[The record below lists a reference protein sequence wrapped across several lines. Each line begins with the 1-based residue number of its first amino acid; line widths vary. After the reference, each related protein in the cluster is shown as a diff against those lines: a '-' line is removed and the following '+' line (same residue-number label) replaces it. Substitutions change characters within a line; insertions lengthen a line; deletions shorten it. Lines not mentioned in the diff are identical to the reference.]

1 MCRPQL
7 AMARAISQLNKDAAS
22 SCDGGGADSNG
33 AGSGRRSTDSSH
45 STSSA
50 AVVETDPAGASAGH
64 TQAGALDTDAESD
77 AAADEPADAD
87 GTTVTGEDTTYHRVC
102 GPQQEFMEQHLQRA
116 RNGALASWPSFT
128 VEPPNPMTMK
138 AAGGAGGFCVRTTHF
153 WAPHVF
159 FRDQGIP
166 QQPPCPVHGWEAV
179 EARSIRSKGWSS
191 VSKSRRVSGLGH
203 DEFMLGTKH
212 CCAMCK
218 RAQDDAVRAAAAA
231 AQTQE
236 ERESAVRAAKRQHS
250 YCFMSYDPAVTRAY
264 FARYPWGAMVMP
276 AVICSSR
283 TAITHELAHIIQ
295 RACVSGSNPTEIANK
310 LAELKAQAFDRAR
323 LAYYSFQLWR
333 RGRSQQTI
341 EDTLQRAAG
350 SGGPA
355 QLTEEEYGLMSPSHA
370 LVRKW
375 FMDMAASKQDY
386 QFCWRQQHIGGDIIQ
401 VDHTL
406 KTFRGS
412 NIQSVKLLNNRLT
425 VWSSSMN
432 CPLLSINTET
442 TSLGDG
448 AAVLGCSALRTVYS
462 DGRAPISLAYLDNP
476 HRDEKGLVRLF
487 PSLSRGGTD
496 ATAEVQSGAGGEFD
510 GGSASSGGGSC
521 GSGDEPS
528 ITALPLELEQELLD
542 TELDESSSTT
552 DTQCG
557 ASPPDLPATALG
569 DERSEGTDNAAG
581 GDVMS
586 SAASAAANFT
596 LLQAAERFV
605 REYAASG
612 SGEPAH
618 LPSAL
623 SRMDR
628 KALHSLAESLGLSHS
643 SEGEAHE
650 RHLVVGPGAAGGAA
664 VGQSCSSASDG
675 CDPHWTTLR
684 IKYDP
689 RHWMSNFFIMAHSKE
704 SCLFKYFCT
713 AVSEALFQ
721 VLPGERERVS
731 QHLRALGMSDEQIKL
746 VPRKYWRQHCRYVI
760 PSPEVLCP
768 RLHAVYNFFKDL
780 MDPTH
785 SRPFFNSDHAKR
797 FLNQM
802 KYVKAGFL
810 SDPPGVCMYVK
821 IKTLTTG
828 LAIFRCLRTTS
839 ALEGY
844 HVHLRQICIA
854 GATAASPPWLESITN
869 AFDFRWCVKALL
881 RVGLLPAWVKH
892 FDFELYDCIHKVCTA
907 LYGDGNRV
915 LPGHAVTRD
924 ASVVLRHGMHFA
936 LEHQRQ
942 QQSLPNTG
950 APTVPSMGC
959 SRSDTAAW
967 TLLQRHRYEQLQR
980 QLRDAPLQG
989 VLPPAGRP
997 ASEGAPSVDSNDS
1010 LTPAQMPLPAAL
1022 IAGLHAAPMQLHTH
1036 TGASSTAAGG
1046 LAVSSEMQAG
1056 NRSKRPV
1063 DAALAESRKAQRRA
1077 YQRDWVRNKRAQG
1090 KAAAAAGA
1098 PGGGSDGGRGGG
1110 GDD

>member
-1 MCRPQL
+1 MLFAVGLVRSGCRPLWHRLSICFRRLRLWRPRYVRHRPQL

-401 VDHTL
+401 VGLLLASHAAVPRTAV
-406 KTFRGS
+406 TRTGPRYASSTIRGTGCP
-412 NIQSVKLLNNRLT
+412 I
-425 VWSSSMN
+425 SSSW
-432 CPLLSINTET
+432 PTQRSP
-442 TSLGDG
+442 
-448 AAVLGCSALRTVYS
+448 V
-462 DGRAPISLAYLDNP
+462 
-476 HRDEKGLVRLF
+476 
-487 PSLSRGGTD
+487 
-496 ATAEVQSGAGGEFD
+496 
-510 GGSASSGGGSC
+510 
-521 GSGDEPS
+521 
-528 ITALPLELEQELLD
+528 
-542 TELDESSSTT
+542 SSSTSARLSARR
-552 DTQCG
+552 CSRCCL
-557 ASPPDLPATALG
+557 AS
-569 DERSEGTDNAAG
+569 
-581 GDVMS
+581 V
-586 SAASAAANFT
+586 SAC
-596 LLQAAERFV
+596 
-605 REYAASG
+605 
-612 SGEPAH
+612 
-618 LPSAL
+618 L
-623 SRMDR
+623 ST
-628 KALHSLAESLGLSHS
+628 
-643 SEGEAHE
+643 
-650 RHLVVGPGAAGGAA
+650 
-664 VGQSCSSASDG
+664 C
-675 CDPHWTTLR
+675 
-684 IKYDP
+684 
-689 RHWMSNFFIMAHSKE
+689 
-704 SCLFKYFCT
+704 
-713 AVSEALFQ
+713 
-721 VLPGERERVS
+721 
-731 QHLRALGMSDEQIKL
+731 
-746 VPRKYWRQHCRYVI
+746 
-760 PSPEVLCP
+760 
-768 RLHAVYNFFKDL
+768 
-780 MDPTH
+780 
-785 SRPFFNSDHAKR
+785 
-797 FLNQM
+797 
-802 KYVKAGFL
+802 
-810 SDPPGVCMYVK
+810 
-821 IKTLTTG
+821 
-828 LAIFRCLRTTS
+828 
-839 ALEGY
+839 
-844 HVHLRQICIA
+844 
-854 GATAASPPWLESITN
+854 
-869 AFDFRWCVKALL
+869 
-881 RVGLLPAWVKH
+881 GLLA
-892 FDFELYDCIHKVCTA
+892 
-907 LYGDGNRV
+907 
-915 LPGHAVTRD
+915 
-924 ASVVLRHGMHFA
+924 
-936 LEHQRQ
+936 
-942 QQSLPNTG
+942 
-950 APTVPSMGC
+950 
-959 SRSDTAAW
+959 
-967 TLLQRHRYEQLQR
+967 
-980 QLRDAPLQG
+980 
-989 VLPPAGRP
+989 
-997 ASEGAPSVDSNDS
+997 
-1010 LTPAQMPLPAAL
+1010 
-1022 IAGLHAAPMQLHTH
+1022 
-1036 TGASSTAAGG
+1036 
-1046 LAVSSEMQAG
+1046 
-1056 NRSKRPV
+1056 
-1063 DAALAESRKAQRRA
+1063 
-1077 YQRDWVRNKRAQG
+1077 
-1090 KAAAAAGA
+1090 
-1098 PGGGSDGGRGGG
+1098 
-1110 GDD
+1110 